1 MEALAASEDNFQ
13 SKCCGTEG
21 PVGPT
26 VGRNQRKLPKKK
38 PPTDLNLSRNI
49 ITFELNSFPSFTPHP
64 HPSPLSLADSAL
76 HGGSEVS

>member
-1 MEALAASEDNFQ
+1 MEVEALAASEDNFQ

-38 PPTDLNLSRNI
+38 KAANRSKPKQEYNNL
-49 ITFELNSFPSFTPHP
+49 
-64 HPSPLSLADSAL
+64 
-76 HGGSEVS
+76 